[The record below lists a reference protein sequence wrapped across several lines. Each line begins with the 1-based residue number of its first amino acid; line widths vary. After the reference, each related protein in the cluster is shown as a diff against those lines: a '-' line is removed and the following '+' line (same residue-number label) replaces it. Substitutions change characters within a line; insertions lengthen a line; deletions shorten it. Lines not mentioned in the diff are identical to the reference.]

1 MGNTDFDFDKLDN
14 RTHDQDE
21 MRTAKE
27 ALARLLKDGNLV
39 EEVNEVYREWEY
51 YHSRIEEVNA
61 EGSSP
66 DSLRSIE
73 VVWRYADDNGRW
85 HYASITLRADGTW
98 GFAG

>member
-1 MGNTDFDFDKLDN
+1 MSNTDFDFDKLDN

-39 EEVNEVYREWEY
+39 EEVN
-51 YHSRIEEVNA
+51 A
-61 EGSSP
+61 EGSSL

-85 HYASITLRADGTW
+85 HYPSITLRADGTW